1 LISQAVLNSLG
12 LKALR
17 LILRLAKEWLRRR
30 SWQLLLF
37 LDSLIC
43 MDERYGVKSLEEL
56 LPQDVLN
63 CDRDFTSL
71 SVQQKV
77 AESIPGILP
86 SAAVSSKSPE

>member
-1 LISQAVLNSLG
+1 MNRQSFEASRTKVGIEGSYLG
-12 LKALR
+12 LKSLR
-17 LILRLAKEWLRRR
+17 LTLRLAKEWLRRR

-71 SVQQKV
+71 SV
-77 AESIPGILP
+77 
-86 SAAVSSKSPE
+86 